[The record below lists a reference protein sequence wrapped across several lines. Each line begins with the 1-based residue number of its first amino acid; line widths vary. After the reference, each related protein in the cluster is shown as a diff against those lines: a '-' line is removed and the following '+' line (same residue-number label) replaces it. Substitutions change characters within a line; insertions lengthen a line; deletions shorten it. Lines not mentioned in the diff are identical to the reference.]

1 MTQYQ
6 PPPPGRPAGA
16 RPGAVTAAG
25 VILIVAGA
33 LALLGGLIL
42 LVASSLGAIFAL
54 FAVIYLALGALEIY
68 AGVQVLNL
76 RERGRQIGLVL
87 AGISAIVSLIL
98 IAKGPVSS
106 VIGIA
111 LDAFIIY
118 ALYTNRQ
125 YFTA

>member
-1 MTQYQ
+1 MAQYS
-6 PPPPGRPAGA
+6 PPPAGRPAGA
-16 RPGAVTAAG
+16 RPGVVTAAG

-42 LVASSLGAIFAL
+42 LVASSLGAIFAVL
-54 FAVIYLALGALEIY
+54 AVIYLAVGALEIY

-76 RERGRQIGLVL
+76 KERGRQIGLVL
-87 AGISAIVSLIL
+87 AAVSAVLSLVL

-106 VIGIA
+106 VLGLA
-111 LDAFIIY
+111 LDAFVIY